1 MKITKKQNSLGSP
14 LFLNAEIKHPELE
27 YFSDEDDYCRGFA
40 NITKLRRDDL
50 NTTSL
55 KEINYSEIQPIKLTE
70 DLLKNLGFKEDSY
83 TNLSPDYY
91 FEDDKIRITV
101 NLKSRPNIEIGIWV
115 WEKNGL
121 RRNSSF
127 SFDRIGDPKIKELYL
142 HQLQYL
148 VNMVGYELESEL

>member
-14 LFLNAEIKHPELE
+14 LFIKAEIKHPGLE
-27 YFSDEDDYCRGFA
+27 YFSDEGDYCRGFA
-40 NITKLRRDDL
+40 DITKLSRDEL

-70 DLLKNLGFKEDSY
+70 DLLKDLGFKEDSY

-91 FEDDKIRITV
+91 FEDNNIRITI
-101 NLKSRPNIEIGIWV
+101 NLKSRPNVEIGIWI

-127 SFDRIGDPKIKELYL
+127 NFDRTGDPKIKELYL

-148 VNMVGYELESEL
+148 MGMVGYELESEL